1 MQPREVLGVGPG
13 ASRQEI
19 TDAYRR
25 YALRHHPDR
34 GGDPAAFQAGVDAY
48 RGLVAGRPGPT
59 ADPVTQ
65 RPGARGDV
73 VFHRRRRAGIR
84 SLLRLAHRHRR
95 PTRSLS

>member
-1 MQPREVLGVGPG
+1 MQPGEVLGVGPG

-19 TDAYRR
+19 TEAYRR

-34 GGDPAAFQAGVDAY
+34 GGDPSAFQAGVDAY
-48 RGLVAGRPGPT
+48 RGLLGSRSASTAG
-59 ADPVTQ
+59 PVT

-84 SLLRLAHRHRR
+84 SLLRLTHRPRR